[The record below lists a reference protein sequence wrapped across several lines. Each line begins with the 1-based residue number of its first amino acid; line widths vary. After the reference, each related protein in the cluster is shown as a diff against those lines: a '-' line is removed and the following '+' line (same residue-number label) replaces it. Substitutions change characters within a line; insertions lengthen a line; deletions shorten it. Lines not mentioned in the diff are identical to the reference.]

1 MAIKKTFDATTLL
14 KYTPRKARLIINAL
28 RGLTV
33 KAAVDQLFVMNKG
46 AAKDVYKLIKN
57 ATNNLGI
64 QEQDYALF
72 MIKEIVAEEAQ
83 RLYRIMPRAR
93 GSASKIRRRY
103 SRVRVVIESKV
114 AAK

>member
-1 MAIKKTFDATTLL
+1 MAVKKTFDASRLL
-14 KYTPRKARLIINAL
+14 KYTPRKSRLIINAL

-33 KAAVDQLFVMNKG
+33 QAALNQLIVMKKG

-64 QEQDYALF
+64 QEVDFALF
-72 MIKEIVAEEAQ
+72 VIKEIVAEEAM
-83 RLYRIMPRAR
+83 RLYRVMPRAR

-103 SRVRVVIESKV
+103 SRIKLVIESK
-114 AAK
+114 